1 MSEDESPTRPGSY
14 KTIGVRLQTP
24 IHAQL
29 STIAGIDDLSL
40 QVLLVRGA
48 KLLIEAKQAAPD
60 FKDRVTAE
68 LKKIEQEAAER
79 RGAIESLFGSG
90 TQADEAVAAE
100 QIAESVD
107 EASTPEV
114 DTSQDEASDEDA
126 STEDEAAEQPAQSA
140 TAKKTTRQRAS
151 APKS

>member
-1 MSEDESPTRPGSY
+1 MSEDENPTRPGSY

-68 LKKIEQEAAER
+68 LKKIELEAAER
-79 RGAIESLFGSG
+79 RGAIESLFGSN
-90 TQADEAVAAE
+90 
-100 QIAESVD
+100 
-107 EASTPEV
+107 
-114 DTSQDEASDEDA
+114 SQTDDVA
-126 STEDEAAEQPAQSA
+126 STEAADASAITEEADDKPVAA
-140 TAKKTTRQRAS
+140 TAAKKTTARSS